1 VLHVVNGDGTASV
14 LAGAG
19 LPGDV
24 LVWRDILVEGPVA
37 LSPGPPADARARW
50 LEARLH
56 IEAAAYARQA
66 RAQWDGLRGGQAHD
80 EVVLWFEQDLFCAVN
95 LWAILAWLAEHGAPP
110 HLSLIYPSL
119 DEVPGLGTV
128 DAARLGALFPERVSL
143 APEALAA
150 GRLAWAAYASADPA
164 GPPLSA
170 GALPFVADAFR
181 CHHGRFPS
189 VANGLSEVEQA
200 VLGALAEAPRHFDA
214 LFRGLQAQP
223 GIRRHGMGDVQL
235 AARVRDLGP
244 LVAVDGPTV
253 TRARLS
259 PTRLGLDVLEGR
271 RDALEVRPLD
281 DWLGGVRLTADRP
294 GWRWDG
300 ACQRLVRA

>member
-1 VLHVVNGDGTASV
+1 MLHVVNGDGTACV

-95 LWAILAWLAEHGAPP
+95 LWAILAWLGEHGAPP
-110 HLSLIYPSL
+110 RLSLIYPSL
-119 DEVPGLGTV
+119 DEVPGLGAV
-128 DAARLGALFPERVSL
+128 DAARLGALFPARVPL

-150 GRLAWAAYASADPA
+150 GRMAWAAYASADP
-164 GPPLSA
+164 SA
-170 GALPFVADAFR
+170 G
-181 CHHGRFPS
+181 S
-189 VANGLSEVEQA
+189 A
-200 VLGALAEAPRHFDA
+200 VLLNVVDRNAATAPSRCA
-214 LFRGLQAQP
+214 RPARS
-223 GIRRHGMGDVQL
+223 RR
-235 AARVRDLGP
+235 
-244 LVAVDGPTV
+244 
-253 TRARLS
+253 S
-259 PTRLGLDVLEGR
+259 E
-271 RDALEVRPLD
+271 RP
-281 DWLGGVRLTADRP
+281 RSR
-294 GWRWDG
+294 
-300 ACQRLVRA
+300 